1 MMKQNLLKVK
11 GIISTLLI
19 LSGFFSFLT
28 GAVLFFSKYGMWLI
42 FTRKFIND
50 VHAFSALIMGLCIPI
65 HLYLNRKLYK
75 MELKA
80 LRNGGRKPIGNVKSE
95 ENIKQDY

>member
-11 GIISTLLI
+11 GFISTVLI
-19 LSGFFSFLT
+19 LSGFFSFFT
-28 GAVLFFSKYGMWLI
+28 GAVLFFSKYGMWFI

-50 VHAFSALIMGLCIPI
+50 VHAFSALIMGLCIPV

-75 MELKA
+75 MEMEQLLGMKEKKEK
-80 LRNGGRKPIGNVKSE
+80 GV
-95 ENIKQDY
+95 